1 MLKVNTGDQK
11 IDVNWRRLPNGTGEG
26 PTVFNIPGGAAPP
39 PVVSNGILLEDN
51 TSFLLLEDNTSIL
64 LLEA

>member
-1 MLKVNTGDQK
+1 MLKVRNGEQVINVNVAKSYLVGD
-11 IDVNWRRLPNGTGEG
+11 G
-26 PTVFNIPGGAAPP
+26 PYAVSPTGAAPPP

>member
-11 IDVNWRRLPNGTGEG
+11 IDVNWRRLPSGTGEG
-26 PTVFNIPGGAAPP
+26 PTVFNIPGGAAP

>member
-39 PVVSNGILLEDN
+39 GANGILQEGSLVDFIMLEN
-51 TSFLLLEDNTSIL
+51 GTEFLLQE
-64 LLEA
+64 